1 MKYEAW
7 AMLSAESCGDTA
19 PEFHSFE
26 VDADCDCDAR
36 KIARQRVFDVLQSL
50 GFQAEIVETNEHE
63 VAVTLPDGKEN
74 IYIVDV
80 D

>member
-7 AMLSAESCGDTA
+7 AMLSAESCGDTT

-26 VDADCDCDAR
+26 VDADCACDAR
-36 KIARQRVFDVLQSL
+36 KNARQKVFDVLQAL
-50 GFQAEIVETNEHE
+50 GFQAEIVKTNKHE
-63 VAVTLPDGKEN
+63 VAVTLPDGKEI

-80 D
+80 N